1 VAVGLRVAAGRT
13 RPFAGGIAVV
23 EAPEVQAHAEHAES
37 EHVEEDIWQHMPPSL
52 QAELQDE
59 DADAWRH
66 VVGVLL
72 LIISVGLALAMFTTW
87 LTGRLS

>member
-1 VAVGLRVAAGRT
+1 M
-13 RPFAGGIAVV
+13 V
-23 EAPEVQAHAEHAES
+23 EAPQMHAHTEADEHA
-37 EHVEEDIWQHMPPSL
+37 EEDIWQHMPPSL
-52 QAELQDE
+52 QAELQEE

-72 LIISVGLALAMFTTW
+72 LIISVGLALAVFTTW